1 MATSNE
7 SAGLRRQSARRP
19 KVAKPYRTPTLVKGP
34 VLSAITSATTLL
46 VVSGTA
52 TAQ

>member
-34 VLSAITSATTLL
+34 VHSAITAVGLTT
-46 VVSGTA
+46 VGGTT